1 MGKEYKLIKNI
12 WSGKY
17 PERGNKEPLSILEK
31 AFMTLLIVI
40 RSFSLVRIK
49 DFPIFSSYNSQSVFS
64 EFYVV
69 SWFVFLLLLLFLY
82 PFWYPFRPILI
93 IWILLGL
100 VAYRTIEGLAYRLS
114 IIFVNKYSRKRGLR
128 SMNRSLLLFM
138 FNYCETIIGFA
149 IFYLATRSI
158 GYSNCDR
165 VITKPIEALYFS
177 VVTITTLGYG
187 DMRPISRFGQGLA
200 LLEPLLGFV
209 MVIIVIGVFLTGVK
223 GIKEKRRGD

>member
-1 MGKEYKLIKNI
+1 VGKEYKLIKNI

-17 PERGNKEPLSILEK
+17 PERGNKEPLSVLEK

-40 RSFSLVRIK
+40 RSFSLGRIIK
-49 DFPIFSSYNSQSVFS
+49 VFFISCSYKTRSGIS
-64 EFYVV
+64 ELYVLLWFVV
-69 SWFVFLLLLLFLY
+69 SLCLLFLY
-82 PFWYPFRPILI
+82 PFRPIWGT
-93 IWILLGL
+93 WILLGL
-100 VAYRTIEGLAYRLS
+100 VAHRTIEGLAYPLS
-114 IIFVNKYSRKRGLR
+114 IIFVNKYDRKRGPR
-128 SMNRSLLLFM
+128 SINRSLLLLM
-138 FNYCETIIGFA
+138 FNYCEIIIGFA

-187 DMRPISRFGQGLA
+187 DMRPISWFGQGLA

-223 GIKEKRRGD
+223 GIKEKRRGN